1 MPICGSDARTLSPS
15 VEQVQFKIPILQI
28 GGIFMTGII
37 RTAATLALLTLGTSP
52 VAFSQ
57 RNPRATSKIDIA
69 GKFVMIEYGRP
80 SMKGR
85 DVLALI
91 EPGKVWRMGADKST
105 TFTSDARLS
114 FGKVTVPEGSYSLWL
129 KKVGNRTF
137 ELVFNKQTGQWG
149 TQYGGSIDDVA
160 SVPMT
165 LSEGSEA
172 VEMFTLSLARGAK
185 ANAGELTLQWGKAV
199 LKAPF
204 TVK

>member
-1 MPICGSDARTLSPS
+1 MSGL
-15 VEQVQFKIPILQI
+15 
-28 GGIFMTGII
+28 I
-37 RTAATLALLTLGTSP
+37 RKTATLVLLTLVAST

-69 GKFVMIEYGRP
+69 GKFVIIEYGRP

-85 DVLALI
+85 DLLALI

-105 TFTSDARLS
+105 TFTSDARTS
-114 FGKVTVPEGSYSLWL
+114 FGKVTVPEGGYSLWL
-129 KKVGNRTF
+129 KKVGDRSF

-149 TQYGGSIDDVA
+149 TQYGSIDDVA
-160 SVPMT
+160 SVPMNF
-165 LSEGSEA
+165 SEGSEA

-185 ANAGELTLQWGKAV
+185 ANAGELKLQWGKAV

>member
-1 MPICGSDARTLSPS
+1 MSGL
-15 VEQVQFKIPILQI
+15 
-28 GGIFMTGII
+28 I
-37 RTAATLALLTLGTSP
+37 RKTATLVLFTL
-52 VAFSQ
+52 VASTIAFAQ
-57 RNPRATSKIDIA
+57 RNPRATSKVDLA

-85 DVLALI
+85 DLLALV

-105 TFTSDARLS
+105 TFTSDARMS

-129 KKVGNRTF
+129 KKVADRSF
-137 ELVFNKQTGQWG
+137 DLVFNKQTGQWG
-149 TQYGGSIDDVA
+149 TQYGSIDDVA

-165 LSEGSEA
+165 FSENGEA

>member
-28 GGIFMTGII
+28 GGIFMSGLI
-37 RTAATLALLTLGTSP
+37 RTAATLALLTLVTSP

-69 GKFVMIEYGRP
+69 GRFVMIEYGRP
-80 SMKGR
+80 SLKGR

-129 KKVGNRTF
+129 KKVGDRSF

-204 TVK
+204 SVK

>member
-1 MPICGSDARTLSPS
+1 MSGLIRKSATL
-15 VEQVQFKIPILQI
+15 VV
-28 GGIFMTGII
+28 
-37 RTAATLALLTLGTSP
+37 LALLTGTLSF
-52 VAFSQ
+52 AQ
-57 RNPRATSKIDIA
+57 KNPRATSKVDIA

-85 DVLALI
+85 DLLALV

-105 TFTSDARLS
+105 TYTSDGRVS
-114 FGKVTVPEGSYSLWL
+114 FGKMAVPEGSYSLWL
-129 KKVGNRTF
+129 KKTGNQTF
-137 ELVFNKQTGQWG
+137 ELVFNKQIGQWG
-149 TQYGGSIDDVA
+149 TQYSGSIDDIA

-165 LSEGSEA
+165 FSEGSEA

-185 ANAGELTLQWGKAV
+185 ANAGELTLQWGKSV